1 MSRAFV
7 KDDADVRW
15 TGAEQPPEF
24 AVFWGRDA
32 RSLDPD
38 PVRRGSDFAGLL
50 RWASQQPN
58 GFFVVRDRSGM
69 RLAELGERRT

>member
-15 TGAEQPPEF
+15 TGAEEAPEF
-24 AVFWGRDA
+24 AVYWGRDA

-38 PVRRGSDFAGLL
+38 PVRQGSDFAGLL
-50 RWASQQPN
+50 RWAARQP
-58 GFFVVRDRSGM
+58 GGYFQVRDRAGH
-69 RLAELGERRT
+69 RLAELTDR